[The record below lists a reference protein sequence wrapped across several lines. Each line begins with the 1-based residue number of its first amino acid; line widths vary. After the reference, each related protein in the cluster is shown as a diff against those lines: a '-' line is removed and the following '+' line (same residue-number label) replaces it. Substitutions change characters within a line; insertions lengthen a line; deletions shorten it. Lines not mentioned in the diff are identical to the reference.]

1 MNIDRNICNE
11 NDLEETKDSIDQVE
25 EREDEKI
32 MKNDILKTKITN
44 LNKALFEIQLKY
56 VRVYQAM
63 MSVKDSDMMHH
74 LMNTAVKD
82 LYDQITILKTER
94 DNLIKRLNNI

>member
-1 MNIDRNICNE
+1 MNLDRNSE
-11 NDLEETKDSIDQVE
+11 NDLEETKDSVNEVE

-32 MKNDILKTKITN
+32 MKTDMLRSKIIG
-44 LNKALFEIQLKY
+44 LNKSLFEIQLKY

>member
-1 MNIDRNICNE
+1 MNLDRNICSE
-11 NDLEETKDSIDQVE
+11 NNLEETKDSVNEVE

-32 MKNDILKTKITN
+32 MKSDMLRSRIIG
-44 LNKALFEIQLKY
+44 LNKSLFEIQLKY

-82 LYDQITILKTER
+82 LYNQITVLKTER